1 MRFVSVR
8 ELRGRSA
15 LIWQELT
22 EEKDMVVTSNG
33 KPIAILSN
41 TSEETLEES
50 LVAIRRA
57 RALAAVTAMQQG
69 PLKTGTDRLSSK
81 EIDNEIKAARKKRP
95 K

>member
-1 MRFVSVR
+1 MRFISVR

-22 EEKDMVVTSNG
+22 VEKDMVVTSNG

-41 TSEETLEES
+41 TSEDTLEES
-50 LVAIRRA
+50 LAAIRRA
-57 RALAAVTAMQQG
+57 RALVAVTAMQRG
-69 PLKTGTDRLSSK
+69 SLEADTDRFSSK
-81 EIDNEIKAARKKRP
+81 QIEKEIKAVRRKRP